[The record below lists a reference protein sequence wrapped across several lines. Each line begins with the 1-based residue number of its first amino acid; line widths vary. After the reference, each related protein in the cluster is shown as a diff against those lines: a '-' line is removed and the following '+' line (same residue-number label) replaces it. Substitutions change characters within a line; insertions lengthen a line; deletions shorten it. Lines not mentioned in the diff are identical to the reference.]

1 MSAGQHPQVI
11 QPAVTGRTEPTV
23 PPIRSEAGSPATNV
37 PNVRDLTD
45 GSWQRTCFYS
55 TPIGEPGSD
64 ERRHADVFLDSLIT
78 PAVEKLDPTMCVV
91 RADQLSSSLITD
103 AVYEH
108 VANARLLIADLSF
121 HNANVLHEV
130 GVRHAIDKP
139 CVLISRAEDPI
150 PANLQNVRMVRMKTS
165 GIWDFV
171 PRIESYRSEIEDYA
185 RSALS
190 GEGPSSSPVPKP

>member
-1 MSAGQHPQVI
+1 M
-11 QPAVTGRTEPTV
+11 
-23 PPIRSEAGSPATNV
+23 GSPAA
-37 PNVRDLTD
+37 NVRSVQGLADA
-45 GSWQRTCFYS
+45 SWQGTCFYS

-64 ERRHADVFLDSLIT
+64 ERRHADVFLDSLII
-78 PAVEKLDPTMCVV
+78 PAVEKLDPTMRVV

-103 AVYEH
+103 AVYEF

-150 PANLQNVRMVRMKTS
+150 PANLQNVRMVRMKTT

-171 PRIESYRSEIEDYA
+171 PRIEAYRNEIEDYA
-185 RSALS
+185 RSALV
-190 GEGPSSSPVPKP
+190 GDGPSSSPVPRL